1 MINQKRL
8 RYGCFFTYIERFP
21 IEIYTPVYAVQFNL
35 PCDSCNKTEQ
45 VIALVVSGIEYEN
58 FIIKDDLYILQFVFD
73 LPNDIRHT
81 LYNYPTWGLNIKHNF
96 YLNHC
101 LNCKSLFLDFD
112 IYNGLLKTDIKELQ
126 VTKLKLSKK
135 SYYAKT
141 SYSIFPRSKYIF
153 RGLNE
158 NSQP

>member
-1 MINQKRL
+1 MAA
-8 RYGCFFTYIERFP
+8 FFTYIERFP

-58 FIIKDDLYILQFVFD
+58 FTIKDDLYILQFVFD

-81 LYNYPTWGLNIKHNF
+81 LYKYPTWRLNIKHNF

-101 LNCKSLFLDFD
+101 LNCKSIFLDFD
-112 IYNGLLKTDIKELQ
+112 IYNGLLKTDKKKLQ

-153 RGLNE
+153 RGLDE

>member
-1 MINQKRL
+1 MINQKD
-8 RYGCFFTYIERFP
+8 YDMAAFFTYIERFP

>member
-1 MINQKRL
+1 MAA
-8 RYGCFFTYIERFP
+8 FFTYIERFP